1 MIKVHKIFVT
11 PKVFSQERQKQQ
23 ETKGEGKER
32 FEIILLKNKEQW
44 ESLNDEVAT
53 NIMTKGYKPS
63 FRSIP
68 ELTLEPPSSVTIS
81 QKTITDLKE
90 FIPIWLKREIIRE
103 IIVPTPLRFSRIF
116 MSFKKERGKSD
127 QS

>member
-23 ETKGEGKER
+23 ETKGEGKEI

-53 NIMTKGYKPS
+53 NIMTKGYKPL

-68 ELTLEPPSSVTIS
+68 ELPLDSPFSVPSHKK
-81 QKTITDLKE
+81 Q
-90 FIPIWLKREIIRE
+90 
-103 IIVPTPLRFSRIF
+103 LRTSKN
-116 MSFKKERGKSD
+116 SFRSG
-127 QS
+127 